1 MRVSRID
8 HGLDNHLIVESDE
21 PRAQGLHASDL
32 YGALYRR
39 LNPKRFRAEP
49 PNPLLLAL
57 GLAWERYFQGVVE
70 AAGLDITRPPSF
82 MSPEGVWLSPDG
94 LLFNGHSKIIELKL
108 THKAPAETLDDSRF
122 AHWLTQVKAYGHV
135 LGINRV
141 RFYVLFDSWNPQLRA
156 YDLEFTA
163 DEMKDEWQ
171 ALLNIGKA
179 EGLL

>member
-1 MRVSRID
+1 AWPANRKSASSMLVTRHGDPCGASQTRAWCGMRVSRID

-70 AAGLDITRPPSF
+70 AAGLDITRPP
-82 MSPEGVWLSPDG
+82 
-94 LLFNGHSKIIELKL
+94 
-108 THKAPAETLDDSRF
+108 
-122 AHWLTQVKAYGHV
+122 
-135 LGINRV
+135 
-141 RFYVLFDSWNPQLRA
+141 
-156 YDLEFTA
+156 
-163 DEMKDEWQ
+163 
-171 ALLNIGKA
+171 
-179 EGLL
+179 